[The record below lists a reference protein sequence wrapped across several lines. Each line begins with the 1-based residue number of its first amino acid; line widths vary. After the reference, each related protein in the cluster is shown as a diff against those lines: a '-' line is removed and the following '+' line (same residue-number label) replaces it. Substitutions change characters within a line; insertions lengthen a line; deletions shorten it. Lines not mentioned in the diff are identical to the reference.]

1 MAKNFFKTFF
11 NSNKDKNLCLKN
23 PKITPS
29 YKLSEIVTNTK
40 SSEDSKIL
48 TQQQQPLD
56 SYNLLLDYYSKK
68 DSQNNI
74 INNFMEKIS
83 KLNKKFHASSEKFVM
98 IKTSYDKLSDELF
111 LNLFKQIDTYVEE
124 IQRLNKKISLIDSKD
139 NKLIIK
145 NLTKE
150 LTESKEKIRNYEI
163 KLREKTSKEEKL
175 LKDIESYKRR
185 IIFFKNK
192 ININLMVR
200 NTSGGRSRF
209 NQKNRND
216 NNIVK
221 TGSIKMTHS
230 NNYNTFSRGS
240 ISKCKD
246 RKLRKYL
253 SPPKMTTKDLLSQS
267 CFNSKNIVRTF
278 SQTSQGGLK
287 DIAHP
292 NASQNNTDNVSYNT
306 LSNFKSINEINEEDS
321 QKNQITVNNKF
332 RGFFSDGEPDDN
344 STKQLIKIR
353 KRSKKESIIV
363 PFKKIKVNKN
373 YNKDD
378 DDNFELIFT
387 ENKNDN
393 NNGNGNDNDNDNDDD
408 INKNINIDENKNDK
422 KAIAGNDLGKDL
434 KSRSPKAN
442 ERNNKLFE
450 NLIDEA
456 SYKTEKE
463 DKKVQRVKYKS
474 KTGKREENKILNY
487 SSTLN
492 INNNSNTN
500 KVDKTNLDN
509 SKTSNKKSKNLKIST
524 LKKSTNTKK
533 IFNYPS
539 KKFFASPKNISLNNS
554 QSQSSSTYNPQNT
567 IETNYKNNTINQ
579 NKSNLLKVI
588 NTDNNNISNNN
599 EKNTIEDTKYK
610 TIENETHK
618 IKDEANH
625 PYQASKS
632 KIVKFKPDDI
642 SEKDQKLQ
650 FTTSESENC
659 EMSGKDLPKIKKKLY
674 KSVCN
679 SGNFSDNLSKGG
691 ANNDN
696 LSLGDNSLFLKK
708 DKKFENNKKKNVMS
722 SKKLK
727 DTNNK
732 QNTNKKKPIIE
743 KDFKLEQKNKQKEKE
758 LNKILK
764 EMNED
769 YNNDI
774 EMLKRQ
780 EEQIKLMLNLINI
793 NEGEN

>member
-11 NSNKDKNLCLKN
+11 NSNKDKNLYLKN

-48 TQQQQPLD
+48 PQQQQPLD

-68 DSQNNI
+68 DDQNNI

-83 KLNKKFHASSEKFVM
+83 KLNKKFHASSEKFV
-98 IKTSYDKLSDELF
+98 ITKTSYDKLSDELF

-192 ININLMVR
+192 ISINLMVR
-200 NTSGGRSRF
+200 NRSGGRSRF
-209 NQKNRND
+209 YQKNRND

-221 TGSIKMTHS
+221 TSSIKMNHS
-230 NNYNTFSRGS
+230 NYYNTFSRGN
-240 ISKCKD
+240 ISKNKD

-253 SPPKMTTKDLLSQS
+253 SPQKMTSKDLLSQS
-267 CFNSKNIVRTF
+267 CFSSKNVRTF
-278 SQTSQGGLK
+278 FQISHGGQK
-287 DIAHP
+287 DKLYP
-292 NASQNNTDNVSYNT
+292 NVARSHIDNTSYNT
-306 LSNFKSINEINEEDS
+306 FSNIKSINEINEEDS
-321 QKNQITVNNKF
+321 QKNQITVNNKL

-344 STKQLIKIR
+344 STKKLIKIR
-353 KRSKKESIIV
+353 RSSKKESIIV

-393 NNGNGNDNDNDNDDD
+393 KNGNNNGNDNGNDNDDD

-422 KAIAGNDLGKDL
+422 KTIAKNALGKDL
-434 KSRSPKAN
+434 KSHSPKAN
-442 ERNNKLFE
+442 ERNNKFFE
-450 NLIDEA
+450 NIIDGT
-456 SYKTEKE
+456 SYNSEKG

-474 KTGKREENKILNY
+474 KTGKKEEKKILSY

-492 INNNSNTN
+492 INNNSNKN

-509 SKTSNKKSKNLKIST
+509 SKTSNKKFKNLKINT
-524 LKKSTNTKK
+524 LKKSSNTKK

-539 KKFFASPKNISLNNS
+539 KKFFASPKNISFNNS
-554 QSQSSSTYNPQNT
+554 QNSSTYNPQNT

-579 NKSNLLKVI
+579 EKSNLLKVI
-588 NTDNNNISNNN
+588 NTDNNISNNN
-599 EKNTIEDTKYK
+599 DKNTIEDTKFK
-610 TIENETHK
+610 TIENVTHK
-618 IKDEANH
+618 NKDEALNAN
-625 PYQASKS
+625 QASKS

-659 EMSGKDLPKIKKKLY
+659 EISGKELPKIKKKLY

-691 ANNDN
+691 TNNDN
-696 LSLGDNSLFLKK
+696 LSLGDNSLILKK
-708 DKKFENNKKKNVMS
+708 EKKLESNKKKSLMS
-722 SKKLK
+722 NKKVNNN
-727 DTNNK
+727 NNK

-743 KDFKLEQKNKQKEKE
+743 KDFKLEHKNKQKEKE
-758 LNKILK
+758 LGKILK

-780 EEQIKLMLNLINI
+780 EEQLKLMLNLINL